1 MEPDV
6 NRSSTFGEQRLKRE
20 RERERERDD
29 ICEVME

>member
-20 RERERERDD
+20 RERERDD